1 MLMRYWGRKPLKLID
16 EIMSDIDGTVIDPF
30 GGAGTI
36 VLSALRHGNK
46 GVYLDINPYAWL
58 VAFVNIVE
66 INAEEFRRR
75 GEEVLENLT
84 EVRKRTLRNDFL
96 YYSNGKPFW
105 KKRNA
110 ERVSQFFSPNN
121 FRKLYSILKGID
133 RVETSPE
140 VKIAL
145 YGAFCSSLFKASKM
159 KRENAGSWGV
169 PSYWIPERHKE
180 EDAIEA
186 FKSEVERFYSY
197 FKRNKGYILHE
208 DVELL
213 IKNALSFKYNNDFIL
228 FTDPP
233 FFDEVQYMEL
243 SFFYWVWLRESRFRE
258 IVKVLTGQS
267 INFKMY
273 NEIIVNPN
281 KGINHDKYL
290 QLLDKFLRKTKKIKR
305 KYILFHYDKEEFKQ
319 KVITLIR
326 ERWGKIRIEDIEIE
340 KQRNIGPKG
349 DKKYIL
355 IYLLLP

>member
-1 MLMRYWGRKPLKLID
+1 MLMRYWGRKPLRLID

-46 GVYLDINPYAWL
+46 GIYLDINPYAWL
-58 VAFVNIVE
+58 VAFVNIISVD
-66 INAEEFRRR
+66 AEEFMRR

-84 EVRKRTLRNDFL
+84 EVRKRTLRNDYL
-96 YYSNGKPFW
+96 YYPNGKPFW
-105 KKRNA
+105 KKGSA

-121 FRKLYSILKGID
+121 FSKLYSILKGID

-169 PSYWIPERHKE
+169 PSYWIPEKHKE
-180 EDAIEA
+180 EDAIEV

-243 SFFYWVWLRESRFRE
+243 SFFYWVWLRESKFRDTVKE
-258 IVKVLTGQS
+258 ILGED
-267 INFKMY
+267 IAFRMND
-273 NEIIVNPN
+273 EIIVNPN
-281 KGINHDKYL
+281 KNADYSNYILLMKKFLNITSEMREKYL
-290 QLLDKFLRKTKKIKR
+290 IFHYDNDELKKKIVELVKEEWGSIKIVDFNIGNHR
-305 KYILFHYDKEEFKQ
+305 KIGPHGSNKYILMYSK
-319 KVITLIR
+319 
-326 ERWGKIRIEDIEIE
+326 
-340 KQRNIGPKG
+340 
-349 DKKYIL
+349 
-355 IYLLLP
+355 

>member
-16 EIMSDIDGTVIDPF
+16 EIMSNIEGTVIDPF

-58 VAFVNIVE
+58 VAFVNIISVD
-66 INAEEFRRR
+66 AEEFMRR

-84 EVRKRTLRNDFL
+84 EVRKRTLRNDYL
-96 YYSNGKPFW
+96 YYPNGKPFW

-121 FRKLYSILKGID
+121 FSKLYSILKEID
-133 RVETSPE
+133 NVRTSPE

-169 PSYWIPERHKE
+169 PSYWIPEKHKE
-180 EDAIEA
+180 EDAIEV

-243 SFFYWVWLRESRFRE
+243 SFFYWVWLRESKFRDTVKE
-258 IVKVLTGQS
+258 ILGENIAFRMS
-267 INFKMY
+267 D
-273 NEIIVNPN
+273 EIIVNPN
-281 KGINHDKYL
+281 KNMDYNNYLLLMKKFLNRTSEMGEKYL
-290 QLLDKFLRKTKKIKR
+290 
-305 KYILFHYDKEEFKQ
+305 LFHYDNEELKKKFIELVKEE
-319 KVITLIR
+319 
-326 ERWGKIRIEDIEIE
+326 WGSIKIVNFNIEN
-340 KQRNIGPKG
+340 QRKIGPRG
-349 DKKYIL
+349 SKKYIL
-355 IYLLLP
+355 MYSK

>member
-1 MLMRYWGRKPLKLID
+1 
-16 EIMSDIDGTVIDPF
+16 MSDIDGTVVDPF

-84 EVRKRTLRNDFL
+84 EVRKRTLRNDLL

-169 PSYWIPERHKE
+169 PSYWIPEKHKE
-180 EDAIEA
+180 EDAIEV

-243 SFFYWVWLRESRFRE
+243 SFFYWAWLRESKFRDTVKE
-258 IVKVLTGQS
+258 ILGENIAFRMS
-267 INFKMY
+267 D
-273 NEIIVNPN
+273 EIIVNPN
-281 KGINHDKYL
+281 KNANYSNYILLMKKFLNITSEMGEKYL
-290 QLLDKFLRKTKKIKR
+290 
-305 KYILFHYDKEEFKQ
+305 LFHYDNEELKKKFIELVKEE
-319 KVITLIR
+319 
-326 ERWGKIRIEDIEIE
+326 WGSIKIVNFNIEN
-340 KQRNIGPKG
+340 QRKIGPRG
-349 DKKYIL
+349 SKKYIL
-355 IYLLLP
+355 MYSK